1 MPFVLETVEGFKS
14 KFFEMFI
21 KPLLIKVVNFFFHN
35 FYFDLVVFI
44 ATETMFTLHRIAVC
58 GVTNCISDT
67 VFVHT

>member
-21 KPLLIKVVNFFFHN
+21 KPLFIKVANFFFDN
-35 FYFDLVVFI
+35 FYFDLVVFVV
-44 ATETMFTLHRIAVC
+44 TETMFTLHHIAVC
-58 GVTNCISDT
+58 SVTNFILDR